1 MSLADW
7 MSDADFE
14 WRQRLKPVNLVIE
27 TNFSEDE
34 VREAQRKA
42 RMPVD
47 SVWSFQLKA

>member
-34 VREAQRKA
+34 VRGPAQVR
-42 RMPVD
+42 RLGP
-47 SVWSFQLKA
+47 